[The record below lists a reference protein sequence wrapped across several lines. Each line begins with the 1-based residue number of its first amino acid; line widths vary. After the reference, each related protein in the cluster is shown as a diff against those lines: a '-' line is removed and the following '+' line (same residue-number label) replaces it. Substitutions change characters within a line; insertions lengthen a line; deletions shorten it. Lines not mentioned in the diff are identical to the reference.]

1 MKRFLLAGV
10 FALAACQKH
19 EVQLVF
25 NTSDSSG
32 MQFLLDSQLKV
43 IVGEDT
49 NSGTMESMS
58 SRVQARIHSG
68 LVVSY
73 DDGSGRFLM
82 QADSVRYSSDQRSV
96 EECRHIERYLTLQE
110 FQFKMGRDGQMKE
123 VKMAEFVP
131 DMESTDIDLRRLLL
145 KIQPVLPGTPVALGA
160 TWERQHALTEAD
172 GRQSFVYKWFR
183 VEDIFERDGDTFAKL
198 QMNIKYRVEDG
209 DSTLVQKDDFV
220 LGSGTV
226 LFNVTKGQIEEGMLE
241 INGKLNVLQDASAT
255 AAPDMR
261 VRQVI
266 SVRRAS

>member
-1 MKRFLLAGV
+1 M
-10 FALAACQKH
+10 
-19 EVQLVF
+19 
-25 NTSDSSG
+25 
-32 MQFLLDSQLKV
+32 
-43 IVGEDT
+43 
-49 NSGTMESMS
+49 
-58 SRVQARIHSG
+58 
-68 LVVSY
+68 
-73 DDGSGRFLM
+73 
-82 QADSVRYSSDQRSV
+82 
-96 EECRHIERYLTLQE
+96 QE

-172 GRQSFVYKWFR
+172 GRQTFVYKWFR